1 MSKHQFRL
9 QKVLKA
15 KEIKKKVEQRKLA
28 ERQQDLETEELEL
41 KELKQTEQEFLSKLR
56 QKRLKPT
63 RGHEIRNDS
72 AYQRQVQKYVEQQDK
87 KVASAQQEVEEQRE
101 TLIDATQ
108 ETEMLDKL
116 KEQDYQKYLQRVN
129 KHEQKRVDELSQF
142 EPFRKDRDE

>member
-1 MSKHQFRL
+1 MSSHEFRL

-28 ERQQDLETEELEL
+28 ERQQDLESEELEL
-41 KELKQTEQEFLSKLR
+41 KQLKRTEQDFLSKLR

-87 KVASAQQEVEEQRE
+87 KVVSAQQEVEEQRE
-101 TLIDATQ
+101 SLIGASQ

-116 KEQDYQKYLQRVN
+116 KQQDYEKYLRRID
-129 KHEQKRVDELSQF
+129 KREQKRVDELSQF
-142 EPFRKDRDE
+142 EPFRKDRD